1 MKYFYYQALYFTNS
15 VRKSLLSHT
24 CAKEFC
30 LSCELG
36 FLFHM
41 LDKSSSQGV
50 PCQASNFLRAFRTVP
65 EAAALGLI
73 LSDRYTPANVNLIS
87 LIENWNRFILYQM
100 HYELLDSQKNQL
112 AHLYV
117 PNSPAKVPE
126 FVYNENDFPE
136 ISMRDAIKNHNP
148 SQEKYNLIDVKIGE
162 IFYFLIV
169 IYLLINVCILLYD
182 YR

>member
-1 MKYFYYQALYFTNS
+1 M
-15 VRKSLLSHT
+15 RKTLLAHT

-41 LDKSSSQGV
+41 LDKSSGQGA

-73 LSDRYTPANVNLIS
+73 LSDRYSHANVNLIS

-100 HYELLDSQKNQL
+100 HYELLESRKNVL
-112 AHLYV
+112 AQLYV
-117 PNSPAKVPE
+117 QKSPEKIPE
-126 FVYNENDFPE
+126 FVYNESDFPE
-136 ISMRDAIKNHNP
+136 ISMRDAIKNHN
-148 SQEKYNLIDVKIGE
+148 SNQEKYNLIDVKIGE
-162 IFYFLIV
+162 LV
-169 IYLLINVCILLYD
+169 M
-182 YR
+182 